1 MKFAN
6 SEVIFKMEGDYQNS
20 TLLTEEGYER
30 LSEKVDQLQGK
41 IEKNREDM
49 SRTADNG
56 DLSENAGY
64 MAAKESYQN
73 HRKSLNELKEVLNE
87 ATVVSE
93 DEIRTDRVDF
103 GTEVTVEDLDQGR
116 EFTYRIVGEHEARLT
131 EGEISIKSP
140 VAQGLLKREPGEE
153 VEVDT
158 PKGETRY
165 RVQGVTAPSENGT
178 ED

>member
-1 MKFAN
+1 
-6 SEVIFKMEGDYQNS
+6 MERDYENS

-30 LSEKVDQLQGK
+30 LSEKVEQLQGK

-73 HRKSLNELKEVLNE
+73 HRKSLNKLQDVLSE
-87 ATVVSE
+87 ATVISE
-93 DEIRTDRVDF
+93 EEIETDRVDF
-103 GTEVTVEDLDQGR
+103 GTEVTVRDLDQDR
-116 EFTYRIVGEHEARLT
+116 EFTYRIVGEHEARLM
-131 EGEISIKSP
+131 EGEISVKSP
-140 VAQGLLKREPGEE
+140 VAKGLLDREAGEE
-153 VEVDT
+153 VEIET

-165 RVQGVTAPSENGT
+165 RILEIATPSEDGSS
-178 ED
+178 E

>member
-1 MKFAN
+1 
-6 SEVIFKMEGDYQNS
+6 MEGDYRNS

-30 LSEKVDQLQGK
+30 LSEKVEQLQGK

-73 HRKSLNELKEVLNE
+73 HRKSMNKLQEVLNE
-87 ATVVSE
+87 ARVISE
-93 DEIRTDRVDF
+93 EEVRTDRVDF

-116 EFTYRIVGEHEARLT
+116 EFTYRIVGEHEARLM

-140 VAQGLLKREPGEE
+140 VAKGLLNREPGEE
-153 VEVDT
+153 VEIET

-165 RVQGVTAPSENGT
+165 RIQEVTAPSET
-178 ED
+178 ESSD